1 MIIAIDAGNTFTKWK
16 VFDSKQS
23 VQESGRF
30 HNIDGWQSFLLQLRQ
45 WQPEKIIIASVVDGS
60 MQVSLQQIFGEHI
73 VQIVV
78 SEKACLGVQNS
89 YAQPQKL
96 GVDRWLAAIEA
107 WHLGASPGAQ
117 TQACAVIDIGTAAK
131 LDVVD
136 PSGQH
141 LGGHIVPGLAMMA
154 KVLQQD
160 TQKVRY
166 DALGIKAGG
175 YGCSTGEA
183 VERGVWSMLLSWI
196 LGEVEHFYQQFPEGR
211 VYLSGGA
218 AEQFLQ
224 AMPQGVAWHKD
235 LVLDGL
241 YRIAASEL

>member
-30 HNIDGWQSFLLQLRQ
+30 HNIDGWHSFLLQLRQ

-96 GVDRWLAAIEA
+96 K
-107 WHLGASPGAQ
+107 
-117 TQACAVIDIGTAAK
+117 K
-131 LDVVD
+131 L
-136 PSGQH
+136 
-141 LGGHIVPGLAMMA
+141 
-154 KVLQQD
+154 
-160 TQKVRY
+160 
-166 DALGIKAGG
+166 
-175 YGCSTGEA
+175 
-183 VERGVWSMLLSWI
+183 LLSH
-196 LGEVEHFYQQFPEGR
+196 LH
-211 VYLSGGA
+211 
-218 AEQFLQ
+218 
-224 AMPQGVAWHKD
+224 
-235 LVLDGL
+235 
-241 YRIAASEL
+241 